1 MNERKEA
8 KPIFKKIIDEF
19 NEVGALKRQ
28 ITVYV
33 SLWKSSDFVGYIKG
47 DPIKKGYTL
56 QIKVLHLDGNKTKE
70 FYIRLDPL
78 NKELRQTLKEMF
90 ATVDEEEYK

>member
-1 MNERKEA
+1 MNKPA
-8 KPIFKKIIDEF
+8 IPIFNKVIDEF
-19 NEVGALKRQ
+19 NELGNLKRQ
-28 ITVYV
+28 ITIYV
-33 SLWKSSDFVGYIKG
+33 SQWKSSDFDGYIKG
-47 DPIKKGYTL
+47 DPIKKGYTF

-90 ATVDEEEYK
+90 ACVDELEYS